1 MRTATLLLLL
11 AVPVL
16 AGGADDA
23 KALLGKGDAL
33 KAAETARKAAAANP
47 ADVEAWL
54 VLADALFAL
63 DQPADAWEAL
73 EPAIGKNP
81 EEARLSL
88 KLGDTFVRLAE
99 KEKEETN
106 DGTTIVNYYLDAER
120 NYGEASRKDP
130 KCAAAVYGMASVN
143 FETGRQGAKERA
155 SELVAQ
161 CLLIDGNFAKAH
173 ALQGYMLYLEG
184 KELTGQKKDGDAK
197 QKYMA
202 AEEKY
207 ALALKLGDDDVLD
220 MVRYGHTLLA
230 QGKER
235 LDEAKKAYLAALRKH
250 PESNLPIISGLY
262 HVANRGETKPA
273 WTNPVVK
280 AILEEAVKEAPKSP
294 WAWSYLGYCHALA
307 QAWDDALMSYG
318 KALDLDPKNAN
329 YMYQVGY
336 MHERLGDGEKALD
349 AYRDAL
355 KAAPDFADAALRFQG
370 VLRTKAEDIDRAEK
384 LYEELIA
391 LAPDNADVHNNY
403 ALLLRDSAEAT
414 RKATDDSP
422 PADVK
427 RRLKRSGEVYEIA
440 ARLAPEVAQ
449 IQSDTGLLFQYY
461 PCNFDAKKAKAY
473 FTRSLDLSD
482 CAYRDAFDGL
492 ARLCQETKDWETL
505 ADYAERVV
513 GSMERGNQAIAP
525 AGGGAAEAQPNETGG
540 LKARAEA
547 ALRLAQQK
555 LKKS

>member
-1 MRTATLLLLL
+1 MRTASLLLLL

-23 KALLGKGDAL
+23 KALLGKGDAA
-33 KAAETARKAAAANP
+33 KAAETARKAAERSP
-47 ADVEAWL
+47 ADIEAWL

-73 EPAIGKNP
+73 EPAIEKNP
-81 EEARLSL
+81 TEARLSL
-88 KLGDTFVRLAE
+88 KLGDAFVKLAE
-99 KEKEETN
+99 KEKVETN

-120 NYGEASRKDP
+120 NYGEAFRKDP

-155 SELVAQ
+155 SELIVQ
-161 CLLIDGNFAKAH
+161 CLGIDGNFAKAH
-173 ALQGYMLYLEG
+173 ALQGYMLYLDG
-184 KELTGQKKDGDAK
+184 KELAGQKKDGDAK

-202 AEEKY
+202 AGEKY

-230 QGKER
+230 QGR
-235 LDEAKKAYLAALRKH
+235 LDEAKAAYLAALQKH
-250 PESNLPIISGLY
+250 PESNVPILSGLY
-262 HVANRGETKPA
+262 HVANRGEAKPA
-273 WTNPVVK
+273 WTNPKVK
-280 AILEEAVKEAPKSP
+280 PILEEAAKEAPKSP

-307 QAWDDALMSYG
+307 QAWEDAVKSYG
-318 KALDLDPKNAN
+318 KALELDPKNAN
-329 YMYQVGY
+329 YMYQIGY
-336 MHERLGDGEKALD
+336 MREKLGQAEKAMD

-355 KAAPDFADAALRFQG
+355 KAAPDFADPAFRFEG
-370 VLRTKAEDIDRAEK
+370 LIGMRTDVERAER

-391 LAPDNADVHNNY
+391 LATDNADVHNNY
-403 ALLLRDSAEAT
+403 ALLLRDWAEAT

-449 IQSDTGLLFQYY
+449 IQSDTGLMFQFY

-473 FTRSLDLSD
+473 FTRSLELSD
-482 CAYRDAFDGL
+482 YAYRDAFDGL
-492 ARLCQETKDWETL
+492 AKLCQQTKDWETL

-513 GSMERGNQAIAP
+513 GSMERGNHAIAP
-525 AGGGAAEAQPNETGG
+525 AGGGAAEALPNESPG

-547 ALRLAQQK
+547 ALRIAQEK

>member
-1 MRTATLLLLL
+1 MRTATLLLVL

-23 KALLGKGDAL
+23 KALLGKGDAA
-33 KAAETARKAAAANP
+33 KAAETARKAAEKSP
-47 ADVEAWL
+47 ADIEAWL

-73 EPAIGKNP
+73 EPAIEKNP
-81 EEARLSL
+81 TEARLSL
-88 KLGDTFVRLAE
+88 KLGDAFVKLAE
-99 KEKEETN
+99 KEKVETN

-120 NYGEASRKDP
+120 NYGEAFRKDP
-130 KCAAAVYGMASVN
+130 KCAAAVYGMAAVN

-155 SELVAQ
+155 SELIVQ
-161 CLLIDGNFAKAH
+161 CLGIDGNFAKAH
-173 ALQGYMLYLEG
+173 ALQGYMLYLDG
-184 KELTGQKKDGDAK
+184 RELAAQKKDGDAK

-202 AEEKY
+202 AGEKY

-230 QGKER
+230 QGR
-235 LDEAKKAYLAALRKH
+235 LDEAKAAYVAALQKH
-250 PESNLPIISGLY
+250 PESNVPVLSGLY

-273 WTNPVVK
+273 WTNPKVK
-280 AILEEAVKEAPKSP
+280 PILEEATKEAPKSP

-307 QAWDDALMSYG
+307 QAWEDAAKCYG

-329 YMYQVGY
+329 YMYQIGY
-336 MHERLGDGEKALD
+336 MREKLGDAEKAMD
-349 AYRDAL
+349 AYRAAL
-355 KAAPDFADAALRFQG
+355 KAAPDFADPAFRFEG
-370 VLRTKAEDIDRAEK
+370 LIGMRTDVERAER

-403 ALLLRDSAEAT
+403 ALLLRDWAEAT

-449 IQSDTGLLFQYY
+449 IQSDTGLMFQFY

-473 FTRSLDLSD
+473 FTRSLELSD
-482 CAYRDAFDGL
+482 YAYRDAFDGL
-492 ARLCQETKDWETL
+492 ARLCHQTKDWETL

-513 GSMERGNQAIAP
+513 GSMERGNHAIAP
-525 AGGGAAEAQPNETGG
+525 AGGGAAEALPNESPG

-547 ALRLAQQK
+547 ALRIAQEK